1 MKHANIARVSSSAL
15 ALVVLLAAITPL
27 TNFITQPAFAVEE
40 STEGTTDDT
49 ADDTTGDATEDPS
62 EETPPYPGYSAD
74 LQAVLDTIPDQA
86 AGHKANLEALKQLDT
101 YAQHAEL
108 WAALDAYLADP
119 AELTYRSGS
128 GFGAN
133 RKIYIQPQYKADK
146 YFALV
151 GAIQAVDSDFEPIS
165 NSYYDLMDSVS
176 HLSAADVNA
185 IFYETMVV
193 NFYDTLINR
202 PEACAAAVLSYAN
215 ATDATVARS
224 FTVTLEDSE
233 FLTDAYAKKIYLTE
247 LYNRVMSRSSLQHV
261 AQPMLDWSQT
271 TGTYYTNLR
280 SNVYLLT
287 HGEAMVSRTY
297 YTGSTGFGANR
308 KYLENIVSEGIGS
321 STYTL
326 KQAVDFLPTNT
337 TWPGSN
343 ESIKDEI
350 IARTERAYYTELANL
365 KANVTALDPSQ
376 TDLDS
381 KTDEELVAIA
391 QKVLEEPQSNNL
403 SDNPAIQEFDATLI
417 QFNMDMINQIVSPEA
432 KYFENQTRAVTETP
446 AISQQIALNDFATS
460 TTADQLVT
468 HYYGLLGQQALPFDK
483 TITAAL
489 PTHEIWPDP
498 STLPDPV
505 NPEQPE
511 TPGSTDPSNPTQDDA
526 LDTPESGAFAAMA
539 QAAPAT
545 KVAYGSATVAALAA
559 VAYLTHSAHKRHQR
573 RR

>member
-49 ADDTTGDATEDPS
+49 ADDTTGDATEDSS

-151 GAIQAVDSDFEPIS
+151 GAIQAVDPDFEPIS

-215 ATDATVARS
+215 ATDA
-224 FTVTLEDSE
+224 
-233 FLTDAYAKKIYLTE
+233 
-247 LYNRVMSRSSLQHV
+247 
-261 AQPMLDWSQT
+261 
-271 TGTYYTNLR
+271 
-280 SNVYLLT
+280 
-287 HGEAMVSRTY
+287 
-297 YTGSTGFGANR
+297 
-308 KYLENIVSEGIGS
+308 
-321 STYTL
+321 
-326 KQAVDFLPTNT
+326 
-337 TWPGSN
+337 
-343 ESIKDEI
+343 
-350 IARTERAYYTELANL
+350 
-365 KANVTALDPSQ
+365 
-376 TDLDS
+376 
-381 KTDEELVAIA
+381 
-391 QKVLEEPQSNNL
+391 
-403 SDNPAIQEFDATLI
+403 
-417 QFNMDMINQIVSPEA
+417 
-432 KYFENQTRAVTETP
+432 
-446 AISQQIALNDFATS
+446 
-460 TTADQLVT
+460 
-468 HYYGLLGQQALPFDK
+468 
-483 TITAAL
+483 
-489 PTHEIWPDP
+489 
-498 STLPDPV
+498 
-505 NPEQPE
+505 
-511 TPGSTDPSNPTQDDA
+511 
-526 LDTPESGAFAAMA
+526 
-539 QAAPAT
+539 
-545 KVAYGSATVAALAA
+545 A
-559 VAYLTHSAHKRHQR
+559 VAYLIHSAHKRHQR